1 MNTKF
6 FSIIL
11 LFVLLF
17 LSACDGGVGSS
28 SPGGETPSPDG
39 GVPSPTTPPSD
50 GGGNEPPQ
58 AGTLTAGDIDDNLNF
73 AAFQT
78 YLGSLQQSELGQQ
91 LPAVNL
97 ADRFSIRVTDASGK
111 AVANAKIKIFADA
124 EATPFFEGWAGAN
137 GVFQFFPLF
146 DSAGD
151 NKQFRLEVTSLE
163 GDASSSVSLDLT
175 QPPAQPLELTLA
187 NFQAAAPQSLDFM
200 LVMDATGS
208 MGDEMTYLS
217 SEFRSIVNT
226 VKSQFPA
233 VSTRFGLIVYRDLG
247 DEYVV
252 RSFDF
257 TDSVETM
264 QVQLAAQRA
273 DGGGDYPE
281 AMEQALERVNQSQWR
296 GGNTLRLV
304 FLVADAPPHPEKLE
318 AALAQAKI
326 ARRQGLR
333 FYPLAASGVA
343 DEAEY
348 LMRLAAATTHGRY
361 LFLTDDSGVGNT
373 HSEPKIPCYVVTRLD
388 QLMIRVISS
397 ELTGQR
403 VEPAENQIIREVGK
417 QENGVCQPSQ

>member
-6 FSIIL
+6 FL
-11 LFVLLF
+11 TAVLLVM
-17 LSACDGGVGSS
+17 LLLTACDGGLGS
-28 SPGGETPSPDG
+28 PSPDG
-39 GVPSPTTPPSD
+39 GAPAMPSEPSPSTPPTD

-78 YLGSLQQSELGQQ
+78 YLSGLQQSEPGRQ
-91 LPAVNL
+91 LPAVTL
-97 ADRFSIRVTDASGK
+97 ADRFSVRVTDAASK
-111 AVANAKIKIFADA
+111 PVANAKIKIFGGA
-124 EATPFFEGWAGAN
+124 EPTPFFEGWAGAN
-137 GVFQFFPLF
+137 GVFQFFPNY

-151 NKQFRLEVTSLE
+151 NKQLRLEVTSPE
-163 GDASSSVSLDLT
+163 GGASSSVTLDLA
-175 QPPAQPLELTLA
+175 QLPAQPLELTLT
-187 NFQAAAPQSLDFM
+187 NFQASAPQALDFM

-208 MGDEMTYLS
+208 MGDEMTYLT

-252 RSFDF
+252 RNFDF

-304 FLVADAPPHPEKLE
+304 FLVADAPPHTEKLE
-318 AALAQAKI
+318 AALVQAKI

-348 LMRLAAATTHGRY
+348 LMRVAAATTHGRY
-361 LFLTDDSGVGNT
+361 LFLTDDSGVGNPHT
-373 HSEPKIPCYVVTRLD
+373 PPKIPCYVVTRLD

-403 VEPAENQIIREVGK
+403 VEPEAGQIIREVGK
-417 QENGVCQPSQ
+417 QQNGVCQVDQ

>member
-1 MNTKF
+1 MSTK
-6 FSIIL
+6 
-11 LFVLLF
+11 F
-17 LSACDGGVGSS
+17 LSAIMLFFILLLTACEGGLGSLP
-28 SPGGETPSPDG
+28 SPGSETPSMPSE
-39 GVPSPTTPPSD
+39 PSPSTPPTD
-50 GGGNEPPQ
+50 GGGNQPPQ

-73 AAFQT
+73 ASFQT
-78 YLGSLQQSELGQQ
+78 YLNTLQQSELGRQ
-91 LPAVNL
+91 LPSVTL
-97 ADRFSIRVTDASGK
+97 SDRFSIKVTDTSGK
-111 AVANAKIKIFADA
+111 PVANAKIKIFAA
-124 EATPFFEGWAGAN
+124 SETTAFFEGWAGAN
-137 GVFQFFPLF
+137 GVFQFFPVF

-151 NKQFRLEVTSLE
+151 NKQFRLEVTSPD
-163 GDASSSVSLDLT
+163 GSASSSVNLDLT
-175 QPPAQPLELTLA
+175 QPSAQPLELTLT
-187 NFQAAAPQSLDFM
+187 NFQASAPQALDFM

-208 MGDEMTYLS
+208 MGDEMTYLT

-252 RSFDF
+252 RNFDF

-304 FLVADAPPHPEKLE
+304 FLVADAPPHTEKLE
-318 AALAQAKI
+318 AALVQAKI

-348 LMRLAAATTHGRY
+348 LMRVAAATTHGRY
-361 LFLTDDSGVGNT
+361 LFLTDDSGVGNPHT
-373 HSEPKIPCYVVTRLD
+373 PPKIPCYVVTRLD

-403 VEPAENQIIREVGK
+403 VEPEAGQIIREVGK
-417 QENGVCQPSQ
+417 QQNGVCQVDQ